1 MCMEIVSRPQD
12 TRGKIIEIPRQIED
26 RGQIV
31 GRIGT
36 TLPHGPWNKN
46 FLGFLRILRKQVR
59 SEKGSRNISVSRET
73 AGEQQIS
80 HIPGETRLPLFFD
93 KRAETTSRELTNSK
107 PTDAS
112 ISYLRDKAKPRGTK
126 FTRTF
131 VNWQR
136 IENRINKF
144 DLIELMCKMIANNHY
159 FMPKEAMQK

>member
-1 MCMEIVSRPQD
+1 MYMEIVSRPQD
-12 TRGKIIEIPRQIED
+12 TREKIIEIPRQIED

>member
-1 MCMEIVSRPQD
+1 MEIVSRPQD

>member
-1 MCMEIVSRPQD
+1 MEIVSRPQD
-12 TRGKIIEIPRQIED
+12 TREKIIEIPRQIED

>member
-1 MCMEIVSRPQD
+1 MYMEIASRRRD
-12 TRGKIIEIPRQIED
+12 TRGKIIEIPRQIDD
-26 RGQIV
+26 RGKIV
-31 GRIGT
+31 GRKGT

-59 SEKGSRNISVSRET
+59 FEKGSRNISISRET

-93 KRAETTSRELTNSK
+93 KRAETTNSELTNSK

-144 DLIELMCKMIANNHY
+144 DLIELMWKMIANNH
-159 FMPKEAMQK
+159 FVLKEATQK

>member
-1 MCMEIVSRPQD
+1 MEIVSRPQD
-12 TRGKIIEIPRQIED
+12 IRGKIIEIPRQIED

-59 SEKGSRNISVSRET
+59 SEKGSRNISISRET

-112 ISYLRDKAKPRGTK
+112 ISYLRDKAKPKGTK

>member
-1 MCMEIVSRPQD
+1 MYMEIVSRPQD
-12 TRGKIIEIPRQIED
+12 TREKIIEIPRQIED

-144 DLIELMCKMIANNHY
+144 DLIELMCKMSANNHY

>member
-1 MCMEIVSRPQD
+1 MYMEIVSRPQD

-112 ISYLRDKAKPRGTK
+112 ISYLRDKTKPRGTK